1 MLFISAICLEA
12 NGYASTAWQQPQKH
26 KNQKK
31 NEQPVVVQSLD
42 FDYRVDY
49 FAKIDYFVGSEAAQ
63 PQIMEAGTYNYG
75 FHVKLPKNC
84 PGNFEGAHGHIRYTL
99 QVLIHSSADR
109 PLEVLHV
116 RC

>member
-42 FDYRVDY
+42 FDYRVE
-49 FAKIDYFVGSEAAQ
+49 FPNGIVA
-63 PQIMEAGTYNYG
+63 
-75 FHVKLPKNC
+75 
-84 PGNFEGAHGHIRYTL
+84 TL
-99 QVLIHSSADR
+99 LR
-109 PLEVLHV
+109 
-116 RC
+116 